1 MTCLKFSRLFLLVAL
16 FVCISQVSVLGEL
29 REGWYKIFIDEKLTP
44 GSQVDASKNTAFE
57 SKHVGGGVANPVNS
71 PPISAQDLGPDN
83 PDLPTVKQ
91 ALQPVVDFSGIF
103 MNNLKNTFKAI
114 TPVGLYSTLSILKSV
129 SDKGSPTETELEKEV
144 NVKPTILKGINDYL
158 KSLSVT
164 SVNLLYIPDSK
175 KNEISKSAMEVFRK
189 AGSSVT
195 NTQEELNR
203 LVSEGTNKLVTAL
216 PIKEREHIHFFN
228 VVALKFFWLST
239 FKRDHEVSKFGEQYV
254 KLIKTEGTLAFVE
267 SSQYKAVQLD
277 FGTSVDLI
285 DSDRIKGVYSYMI
298 QVQGAPLNSDILKDV
313 HSKIQEQKIKNP
325 KTKFISFS
333 FPSYKQVEEID
344 FKESQY
350 PSLLRET
357 TTDFHSLGDIQ
368 QILLTQKTAICVDEF
383 GASVTGITQVGLV
396 PKSAPPIA
404 TSQITFNSVFYH
416 VIVEAESGAPLFI
429 GRVTEA
435 TDGNC

>member
-1 MTCLKFSRLFLLVAL
+1 
-16 FVCISQVSVLGEL
+16 
-29 REGWYKIFIDEKLTP
+29 
-44 GSQVDASKNTAFE
+44 
-57 SKHVGGGVANPVNS
+57 
-71 PPISAQDLGPDN
+71 
-83 PDLPTVKQ
+83 
-91 ALQPVVDFSGIF
+91 